1 MGLAAGQ
8 RLGSGSTD
16 MFGGWEIGI
25 ATTQVNDIESL
36 LAQRASTVRDR
47 ECRGRL
53 KRLNAF
59 GESDVHSGQTPS
71 ISADILRGVPYQEER
86 RSGRMGPLP
95 SSRPERQ
102 PVSNRRLVLRQ
113 KP

>member
-1 MGLAAGQ
+1 MGLPTGQ
-8 RLGSGSTD
+8 RLGRGITD
-16 MFGGWEIGI
+16 MLGCREIGI
-25 ATTQVNDIESL
+25 ATTQVNDIEPL
-36 LAQRASTVRDR
+36 LAQRTSTVRDR

-71 ISADILRGVPYQEER
+71 ISADILRSVPYQEER
-86 RSGRMGPLP
+86 RSGRMARLP
-95 SSRPERQ
+95 SSRPDWQ
-102 PVSNRRLVLRQ
+102 PVSNRRLGLRQ